1 MVNALADS
9 STHDSGKNTLYEEA
23 AMSETRNRSIA
34 QNRRA
39 RFDYFIEETIEAG
52 IMLTGT
58 EVKSLRKNHAS
69 LNESYAGELD
79 GELYLINAHI
89 PEYVEAGKLR
99 QHEVKRPR
107 KLLVS
112 RKQKNQFLGAIRR
125 EGYTLVPVSLYFN
138 ERGLAKLELGL
149 AKGKKQYDKRETE
162 KKRDWQRDKARIM
175 REKG

>member
-1 MVNALADS
+1 MSQVAQRQIAL
-9 STHDSGKNTLYEEA
+9 
-23 AMSETRNRSIA
+23 
-34 QNRRA
+34 NRRA

-52 IMLTGT
+52 IMLLGT

-99 QHEVKRPR
+99 QHEIRRPR
-107 KLLVS
+107 KLLVK
-112 RKQKNQFLGAIRR
+112 RREMEKFLGAIRR
-125 EGYTLVPVSLYFN
+125 EGYTLVPISLYFN
-138 ERGLAKLELGL
+138 ERGVAKLQLGL
-149 AKGKKQYDKRETE
+149 AKGKKQYDKRQSE
-162 KKRDWQRDKARIM
+162 KAKDWQRDKARLM

>member
-1 MVNALADS
+1 
-9 STHDSGKNTLYEEA
+9 
-23 AMSETRNRSIA
+23 MSEVHHRQIA
-34 QNRRA
+34 INRRA

-52 IMLTGT
+52 IMLVGT

-99 QHEVKRPR
+99 QHEIRRPR
-107 KLLVS
+107 KLLVK
-112 RKQKNQFLGAIRR
+112 RREMEKFLGAIRR
-125 EGYTLVPVSLYFN
+125 EGYTLVPISLYFN
-138 ERGLAKLELGL
+138 ERGMAKLQLGL